1 MSNQKT
7 LPADHLYDA
16 MSYSNMVDPRR
27 LEQMKLQNYMAQ
39 MQHNLDRS
47 LFNLSPSI
55 TFSGEEAKLVL
66 NTIKPTPNK
75 LLLLVEDLP

>member
-1 MSNQKT
+1 MNNQK
-7 LPADHLYDA
+7 

-27 LEQMKLQNYMAQ
+27 LEQVKLQNYMAQ
-39 MQHNLDRS
+39 MQHNL
-47 LFNLSPSI
+47 NLSPSI